1 MKKICNA
8 LLLTGF
14 IALGISGPAAAQEEE
29 KRPDIIVDKSRIVI
43 EEVLLSEDKKVPTD
57 FIRDCTGL
65 AIIPGMIK
73 GGLIIGGSYGKGVVL
88 SHKGGAWSPPAF
100 ISLTAGSLGFQ
111 IGAQSI
117 DLILVVF
124 GEDTMN
130 AFLKSK
136 FKLGGDVALVAG
148 PVGVQAT
155 AATEITLKGG
165 IYSYSRSKGL
175 FAGVSLEGAVV
186 SNQYDLNKSY
196 YNAPV
201 NTDEIFAGK
210 VTLPPNGNELI
221 AALEKVKYP

>member
-1 MKKICNA
+1 MTGLIAFGTGDPA
-8 LLLTGF
+8 L
-14 IALGISGPAAAQEEE
+14 AQDEE
-29 KRPDIIVDKSRIVI
+29 KRPEIIVDKSRIII
-43 EEVLLSEDKKVPTD
+43 EELLLSQDKTVPTD
-57 FIRDCTGL
+57 FIKDCTGL
-65 AIIPGMIK
+65 AMVPGMIK

-88 SHKGGAWSPPAF
+88 SHKRGEWSPPAF

-201 NTDEIFAGK
+201 NTEEIFAGK
-210 VTLPPNGNELI
+210 VTLPPSGNELI
-221 AALEKVKYP
+221 ASLEKVKYPQ